1 MARKNHTP
9 ENTEKGNH
17 KKFSWWKKVVTAF
30 ALASSL
36 SACDMPNNEVRLN
49 PENQSAEFKVEY
61 QYYRWASDI
70 EIVDYYVTVHKE
82 WDTYVGVINEKN
94 GWTGEEITVE
104 SDNVDVVFDQIS
116 TKLEKENI
124 TNETSERKNAKIN
137 FVRNEYKNKVLNPEN
152 TSQTWE
158 IKLKYKPE

>member
-1 MARKNHTP
+1 MARKNDTP
-9 ENTEKGNH
+9 ERTEKGNH
-17 KKFSWWKKVVTAF
+17 KKFSGWKKVITAF

-36 SACDMPNNEVRLN
+36 SACDMPNNEVKLN

-70 EIVDYYVTVHKE
+70 EIVDYYVTVQKK
-82 WDTYVGVINEKN
+82 WDTYVGEINEKN
-94 GWTGEEITVE
+94 GWSGEKITVE

-116 TKLEKENI
+116 TKLENERI
-124 TNETSERKNAKIN
+124 TSETSERKNAKVN
-137 FVRNEYKNKVLNPEN
+137 FVRNEYKNKVLNAEN

>member
-1 MARKNHTP
+1 MNRKNNTP
-9 ENTEKGNH
+9 EKAEKGNH
-17 KKFSWWKKVVTAF
+17 KKFSGWKKVVIAF
-30 ALASSL
+30 ALASRL

-49 PENQSAEFKVEY
+49 PENQSVEFKLQY
-61 QYYRWASDI
+61 QYNMWDI
-70 EIVDYYVTVHKE
+70 KVVNYGVTVRKK
-82 WDTYVGVINEKN
+82 WDTFFGEIDEKD
-94 GWTGEEITVE
+94 WWRGEKFTVE

-137 FVRNEYKNKVLNPEN
+137 FVRNEYKNKVLNAEN